1 MIFKAIGQ
9 LPSLYLAKRKRK
21 EIEKDITNKTLHR
34 VLKHEVIT
42 LSVDI
47 KHLSNLFTL
56 QEISWM
62 ACQVLFGLQALTV
75 SHANERSLEVTLF
88 DM

>member
-56 QEISWM
+56 QEIFM
-62 ACQVLFGLQALTV
+62 DGV
-75 SHANERSLEVTLF
+75 SSFIWVASSNSESRE
-88 DM
+88 